1 MCGIAGLLALP
12 GAAPPDKDE
21 LLGMVGALRHRG
33 PDGQG
38 VWQQGPVGLAH
49 ARLSIIDLAGGAQ
62 PMANEDGQVLVT
74 FNGEIFNYVELRE
87 RLVARG
93 HVLRTTSDTEVLV
106 HLYEDHGPAFVE
118 HLNGQFALALWDA
131 RRQRLV
137 LARDRVGIRPLF
149 HARVGGR
156 LAFAS
161 EVKALFTLPGLQPR
175 LDAAGLAETFS
186 YWAVCPPRTAWEGV
200 QALPPAH
207 RLIID
212 VAQGR
217 ERLERYWDWPFDA
230 SPAPGWSN
238 ERWAEELRERLVEA
252 VRLQLRADVPVGAY
266 LSGGLDSS
274 IITTAVRRFTDTP
287 LRTFSLTFADKEFDE
302 SGAQQELV
310 RHLGTQHSAVE
321 ARGDMIASA
330 FPRMVRHAEAPLLRT
345 APVPMMLLADSVR
358 AAGYKVVLTGEGAD
372 EAFGGYD
379 LFKEAAVRRF
389 VARQPG
395 SPGRAAL
402 LSRLYPYLSHSP
414 MAGRAMT
421 RAYFV
426 AGPERGTEPHFA
438 HMMRAATTRRALGL
452 FHPDWR
458 NRMAAHSP
466 EEALARA
473 VPPGF
478 AQWPALARDQYVEAN
493 TLMSGYLLSSQ
504 GDRAAMA
511 ASVEARYPFL
521 DHRLLEFSCRVPTR
535 LKLCGLHEKVLLRR
549 AFEPHLPA
557 SIAARVK
564 QPYRAPDSASFFE
577 RAAGA
582 GVDSLRLREETAELL
597 DPAHLRDAGLFDA
610 AAVDKLVAKCRVGR
624 AIGFGDNMAFVGI
637 VSCMWLHRQ
646 FVRRRALA

>member
-12 GAAPPDKDE
+12 GGAPPREDE
-21 LLGMVGALRHRG
+21 LRGMIGALHHRG

-38 VWQQGPVGLAH
+38 LWRQGAVGLAH
-49 ARLSIIDLAGGAQ
+49 ARLSIIDLAGGVQ
-62 PMANEDGQVLVT
+62 PMANEDGQVQVT
-74 FNGEIFNYVELRE
+74 FNGEIFNYVELRQ

-93 HVLRTTSDTEVLV
+93 HVFRTTSDTEVLV
-106 HLYEDHGPAFVE
+106 HLYEDHGLDFVR

-131 RRQRLV
+131 RQQRLV

-156 LAFAS
+156 FAFAS
-161 EVKALFTLPGLQPR
+161 EVKALFTLPGLARR
-175 LDAAGLAETFS
+175 LDPGGLAETFA
-186 YWAVCPPRTAWEGV
+186 YWAVSPPRTVWEGV
-200 QALPPAH
+200 QAVPPGH
-207 RLIID
+207 VLVID
-212 VAQGR
+212 APRGR
-217 ERLERYWDWPFDA
+217 EQLWRYWDWPFDDHE
-230 SPAPGWSN
+230 PRPWSD
-238 ERWAEELRERLVEA
+238 ERWADELRERLVEA

-274 IITTAVRRFTDTP
+274 IITTVVRRHTETP
-287 LRTFSLTFADKEFDE
+287 LRTFSLTFADAEFDE
-302 SGAQQELV
+302 SAAQRELV
-310 RHLGTQHSAVE
+310 SHLGTQHSSIE
-321 ARGDMIASA
+321 ARGESIAAA
-330 FPRMVRHAEAPLLRT
+330 FPRLVRHAEAPLLRT

-395 SPGRAAL
+395 SRPRAAL
-402 LSRLYPYLSHSP
+402 LQRLYPYLAHSP

-421 RAYFV
+421 QAYFGG
-426 AGPERGTEPHFA
+426 ASEQSGEPHFA
-438 HMMRAATTRRALGL
+438 HMMRAATTRRSLG
-452 FHPDWR
+452 FFQPDWR
-458 NRMAAHSP
+458 SRIESHSP
-466 EEALARA
+466 ESVLAQT
-473 VPPGF
+473 VPYGF
-478 AQWPALARDQYVEAN
+478 PKWPALARDQYVEAH

-521 DHRLLEFSCRVPTR
+521 DHRLLEFSCRMPAR

-549 AFEPHLPA
+549 AFRAQLPA
-557 SIAARVK
+557 AIAKRPK

-577 RAAGA
+577 APAPGTREPA
-582 GVDSLRLREETAELL
+582 RLREETAELL
-597 DPAHLRDAGLFDA
+597 APAQLRDAGLFEP
-610 AAVDKLVAKCRVGR
+610 AAVAKLVEKCRSGR

-646 FVRRRALA
+646 FVRAA